1 MLLLLQ
7 SILNN
12 YSDDEILQMCKTIN
26 KDYNIYDPED
36 VRWAKIGYVL
46 NKTNSSDIELLRKT
60 CLSNKVV
67 NDMIFNYYFC
77 ERVIKYYFI
86 KHLKDQMNHIVAFEM
101 NIGDSRI
108 DICRIN
114 GSSYAYEIKT
124 EYDTFDRLGS
134 QMQDYLR
141 TFEKVYVIVPIGRV
155 SDVKNLIPESCGIIS
170 YRITKNR
177 EVVFSY
183 QKCAQKNC
191 CDIKFCL
198 DSLSSGDMSYL
209 LKLLNEKDFKT
220 RADKRTR
227 LLQIAATRSIWTP
240 YRKLL
245 RHKYADQWRFITEHF
260 DQILPVDIQS
270 FFSSKM
276 DPNLLYAK

>member
-86 KHLKDQMNHIVAFEM
+86 KHLKDQLNHIVAFEM

-155 SDVKNLIPESCGIIS
+155 NDVKNLIPESCGIIS

-209 LKLLNEKDFKT
+209 RMICSLK
-220 RADKRTR
+220 
-227 LLQIAATRSIWTP
+227 
-240 YRKLL
+240 
-245 RHKYADQWRFITEHF
+245 
-260 DQILPVDIQS
+260 
-270 FFSSKM
+270 M
-276 DPNLLYAK
+276 M

>member
-86 KHLKDQMNHIVAFEM
+86 KHLKDQLNHIVAFEM

-141 TFEKVYVIVPIGRV
+141 TFEKVY
-155 SDVKNLIPESCGIIS
+155 
-170 YRITKNR
+170 
-177 EVVFSY
+177 
-183 QKCAQKNC
+183 
-191 CDIKFCL
+191 
-198 DSLSSGDMSYL
+198 
-209 LKLLNEKDFKT
+209 
-220 RADKRTR
+220 
-227 LLQIAATRSIWTP
+227 
-240 YRKLL
+240 
-245 RHKYADQWRFITEHF
+245 
-260 DQILPVDIQS
+260 
-270 FFSSKM
+270 
-276 DPNLLYAK
+276 

>member
-1 MLLLLQ
+1 
-7 SILNN
+7 
-12 YSDDEILQMCKTIN
+12 MCKTIN

-36 VRWAKIGYVL
+36 VRWAKLEYVL
-46 NKTNSSDIELLRKT
+46 SKTSSSDIELLRKNY
-60 CLSNKVV
+60 LSNEVV

-77 ERVIKYYFI
+77 ERVIKYHFI
-86 KHLKDQMNHIVAFEM
+86 KHLKDQLNHIVAFEM
-101 NIGDSRI
+101 NIGGSRI

-124 EYDTFDRLGS
+124 EYDTFDRLET

-141 TFEKVYVIVPIGRV
+141 TFEKVYVVVPLGRV
-155 SDVKNLIPESCGIIS
+155 KDVKNLIPESCGIIS
-170 YRITKNR
+170 YRITKTR

-183 QKCAQKNC
+183 HKSARKNC

-198 DSLSSGDMSYL
+198 ASLSSGDLSYL

-220 RADKRTR
+220 RADKITR
-227 LLQIAATRSIWTP
+227 LLQIAATRSIWAS
-240 YRKLL
+240 YRELL
-245 RHKYADQWRFITEHF
+245 KHKYADQWGFLTDHF
-260 DQILPVDIQS
+260 EQILPLDIQS

>member
-1 MLLLLQ
+1 MLLQ

-114 GSSYAYEIKT
+114 GSSYAYEI
-124 EYDTFDRLGS
+124 
-134 QMQDYLR
+134 
-141 TFEKVYVIVPIGRV
+141 IVPIGRV
-155 SDVKNLIPESCGIIS
+155 NDVKNLIPESCGIIS

-198 DSLSSGDMSYL
+198 DSLSSGDMSYF

>member
-86 KHLKDQMNHIVAFEM
+86 KHLK
-101 NIGDSRI
+101 G
-108 DICRIN
+108 
-114 GSSYAYEIKT
+114 
-124 EYDTFDRLGS
+124 

-141 TFEKVYVIVPIGRV
+141 TFQKVYVIVPIGRV
-155 SDVKNLIPESCGIIS
+155 NDVKNLIPESCGIIS

-198 DSLSSGDMSYL
+198 DSLSSGDMSYF